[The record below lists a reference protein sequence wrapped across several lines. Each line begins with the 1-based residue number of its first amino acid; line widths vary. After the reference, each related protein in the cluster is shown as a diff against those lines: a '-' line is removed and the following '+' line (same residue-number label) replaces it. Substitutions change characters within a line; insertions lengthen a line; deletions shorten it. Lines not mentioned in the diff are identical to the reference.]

1 MTADT
6 AAINKANLRKRF
18 ILVVYN
24 IFLLANNTAISST
37 NIEIIKN
44 DSYIYYV
51 IMWSKTPQDCPI
63 RPNNDK
69 MSVSAIG
76 TGIVC
81 MMAEPSAGKVMTP
94 AEGINN

>member
-1 MTADT
+1 
-6 AAINKANLRKRF
+6 
-18 ILVVYN
+18 
-24 IFLLANNTAISST
+24 
-37 NIEIIKN
+37 
-44 DSYIYYV
+44 
-51 IMWSKTPQDCPI
+51 MWSKTPQDCPI

-69 MSVSAIG
+69 MSVSASG